1 MTDISEPILT
11 LSASAVLPPNVYAQM
26 VERQVPRG
34 VTTAESVEVSYE
46 EAKKHC
52 QAKVAQ
58 IVKECTQ
65 INRKY
70 TDPYFDLEDRY
81 NSTTPLTADPHT
93 DSDSKNGSDDGDA
106 FEVVQNSVAAGQLK
120 MFNPFYD
127 RSLPQPFGSYPP
139 SVKRVG
145 DIFENP
151 RFFIDGANAKDIRQG
166 SDGDCWFLSAIMVL
180 CNMEET
186 QNLINRV
193 CVARDEDVGV
203 YGFVLFRDGEWTSVV
218 IDDKLYLRKADFED
232 TDDAVRRTWEDN
244 RIRIN
249 SADEY
254 RKEFQTG
261 SRALY
266 YAQSTDSNET
276 WVPLLEKAF
285 AKAHGDYGAIEGGS
299 VG

>member
-1 MTDISEPILT
+1 MFL
-11 LSASAVLPPNVYAQM
+11 ASAVLPPNVYAEM

-34 VTTAESVEVSYE
+34 VTAAESVEVSYE
-46 EAKKHC
+46 AAKKHC

-58 IVKECTQ
+58 IVKECVQ

-70 TDPYFDLEDRY
+70 SDPYFDLADRSIC
-81 NSTTPLTADPHT
+81 NSPLAADPEPDL
-93 DSDSKNGSDDGDA
+93 DSRDTGSDDA
-106 FEVVQNSVAAGQLK
+106 PFQVVQGSVAAGRLE
-120 MFNPFYD
+120 MFH
-127 RSLPQPFGSYPP
+127 RSYGARSSSSAMPGPWPP

-151 RFFIDGANAKDIRQG
+151 QFFVDGANAKDIRQG
-166 SDGDCWFLSAIMVL
+166 CDGDCWFLSAITVMCTL
-180 CNMEET
+180 EDT
-186 QNLINRV
+186 QHLVDRV

-203 YGFVLFRDGEWTSVV
+203 YGFVLYRDGEWTSVV
-218 IDDKLYLRKADFED
+218 IDDKLYLRKADYED
-232 TDDAVRRTWEDN
+232 TDENTRSYWEDN

-249 SADEY
+249 SSDEY
-254 RKEFQTG
+254 KKEFQTG

-266 YAQSTDSNET
+266 YAQSTDPNET